1 LIEPRARKG
10 RKKMKKR
17 ILASALALTM
27 VASVFTGC
35 GSGSSGSSSSSSRN
49 TTDFSSD
56 QLMQNFKTNQA
67 INTTDNITLLVW
79 ESKNGPD
86 EFIQKAGEKFHQLY
100 PNITIKYENVESTDA
115 NSRIVLDGPAGN
127 GADLF
132 ATAHNNIGVM
142 ASGEVI
148 YPVPDTEKDIVSSSC
163 TASALAGATLNAAD
177 GTSTL
182 YGYPVSTETYAL
194 FYNKKLIQ
202 EANVPKTMGELVE
215 YIKSFDTSTGVKPFL
230 LDAGNA
236 YYSVMFTS
244 TKDNHLYGPEG
255 NDITDTH
262 MVSDDAVAQLEDF
275 KALSAAIA
283 MPAEDISYSTNDG
296 LFKSGMLAMEVSGAW
311 NIRSFE
317 EAGIDFGITA
327 IPALTNSGEAP
338 ANFMGV
344 RCMFVSNYS
353 EHKPEAVAFAEFLMT
368 KEMQQLRCELTTTM
382 PARDDVLDSI
392 ADESIKT
399 YLNGLN
405 EQLQH
410 SYPMPNM
417 SQASLFWTA
426 FGAAYANIWNGSA
439 TDVRA
444 ELTTADGS
452 ATKK

>member
-1 LIEPRARKG
+1 MIEQKARKG

-35 GSGSSGSSSSSSRN
+35 GSGSSSSSSSRN

-56 QLMQNFKTNQA
+56 QLKESFKTNQE
-67 INTTDNITLLVW
+67 INTTDNITLVVW

-86 EFIQKAGEKFHQLY
+86 EFIQKAGEKFHEIY
-100 PNITIKYENVESTDA
+100 PNITIEYENVESTDA

-148 YPVPDTEKDIVSSSC
+148 YEVPDSEKDIVASSC
-163 TASALAGATLNAAD
+163 TASALAGATLSAAD
-177 GTSTL
+177 GTNKL
-182 YGYPVSTETYAL
+182 YGYPISTETYAL

-202 EANVPKTMGELVE
+202 EENVPKTMAEMVE
-215 YIKSFDTSTGVKPFL
+215 YINNFDTSSGIKPFL

-255 NDITDTH
+255 NDIKDTH
-262 MVSDDAVAQLEDF
+262 MVSDDAVTQMEDF
-275 KALSAAIA
+275 KALSNAIA

-296 LFKSGMLAMEVSGAW
+296 LFKSGMLAMEISGAW

-327 IPALTNSGEAP
+327 IPALTNTGEAP
-338 ANFMGV
+338 VNFMGV

-392 ADESIKT
+392 SDESIKA
-399 YLNGLN
+399 YLSGLN
-405 EQLQH
+405 EQLQY

-426 FGAAYANIWNGSA
+426 FKAAYSNIWNGSA
-439 TDVRA
+439 TDVKA